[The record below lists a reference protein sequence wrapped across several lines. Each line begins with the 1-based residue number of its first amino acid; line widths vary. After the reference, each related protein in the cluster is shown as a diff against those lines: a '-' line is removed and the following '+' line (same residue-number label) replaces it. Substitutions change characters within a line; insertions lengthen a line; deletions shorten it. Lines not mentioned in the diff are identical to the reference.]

1 MDIISTNVTSSLSI
15 NSDDKK
21 GGQKM
26 DFYILQTV
34 LLVII
39 QLFII
44 TIICYHYAKHR
55 SKLKK
60 TFCCT
65 KNIKMDNNEF

>member
-39 QLFII
+39 
-44 TIICYHYAKHR
+44 
-55 SKLKK
+55 
-60 TFCCT
+60 
-65 KNIKMDNNEF
+65 